1 MEARSD
7 LDLIVLSKSSDEKIS
22 LEARYALW
30 NRYQF
35 FIKKKYFQWLS
46 TFSREHVEF
55 DDFVQ
60 ESYIA
65 FAKALELCDVDRMK
79 EKNVNNFSTVLYF
92 QLLKLKNKYDVHYN
106 NYGHIYS
113 YSELSS
119 EIDENNPE
127 EKFAGSNTIAGQ
139 WIAATLVNPEVE
151 QKKYMYENLM
161 NEYQSSLDEIDNKIY
176 ELIIERKKV
185 PSIIEMFSSQFSE
198 SEIKSKIHKI
208 KTGLKNYIEV
218 NAYV

>member
-7 LDLIVLSKSSDEKIS
+7 LDLIVLSKSSDEKVS

-65 FAKALELCDVDRMK
+65 FAKALGLCDVDRMK

-92 QLLKLKNKYDVHYN
+92 QLLKLKNKYDTEYVK
-106 NYGHIYS
+106 YGHVYS
-113 YSELSS
+113 YSELASDVDS
-119 EIDENNPE
+119 IDPE
-127 EKFAGSNTIAGQ
+127 EKFAGSNTLAGQ
-139 WIAATLVNPEVE
+139 WISATLINPDIE
-151 QKKYMYENLM
+151 QKKYMYENLIR
-161 NEYQSSLDEIDNKIY
+161 EYQASLNDIDEKICQL
-176 ELIIERKKV
+176 LIEKKKI
-185 PSIIEMFSSQFSE
+185 SNIINAFSSQFSE
-198 SEIKSKIHKI
+198 SEVKSKINKI
-208 KTGLKNYIEV
+208 RSGLKNYIEV